1 MSAGASVPLRE
12 MQNLFWRL
20 IAAPEG
26 VAQGAVDLVR
36 DGELASEDLRPY
48 VSDDERL
55 SAVEHL
61 NIYADMYFYRLRDC
75 LSEDF
80 PNLARRLGA
89 ARWNNLVTDYLLI
102 HPPSHFSLRE
112 LGRALPDF
120 VSGHALGSELSCLG
134 DLARLEWARVD
145 VFDESDVAPLTR
157 ENLLAAEF
165 GDPEA
170 RSLGLVPASRLLGL
184 DRSVLPCWKQLDE
197 LEEVPSE
204 MDAAGDVGVVLVW
217 RKGFAIWH
225 RSVEPDEARCLD
237 ALADGTATLPRLGE
251 LLLDARPEGSD
262 PERCAE
268 RLAML
273 LQGWLA
279 EELIRSS

>member
-1 MSAGASVPLRE
+1 
-12 MQNLFWRL
+12 MQNLVWRL

-26 VAQGAVDLVR
+26 VAQGAADLALA
-36 DGELASEDLRPY
+36 GELASEDLRPF
-48 VSDDERL
+48 VSDDDRL

-61 NIYADMYFYRLRDC
+61 DIYADMYFYRLYDC

-80 PNLARRLGA
+80 PKLSRRLGG
-89 ARWNNLVTDYLLI
+89 ARWNNLATDYLLA

-120 VSGHALGSELSCLG
+120 ISGHPLGAAFSCLA

-157 ENLLAAEF
+157 ENLLAADF

-184 DRSVLPCWKQLDE
+184 DRSVVSSWKQLDE
-197 LEEVPSE
+197 LEDVPSGL
-204 MDAAGDVGVVLVW
+204 DAAGEVGVVLVW

-225 RSVEPDEARCLD
+225 RSVERDEARCLD
-237 ALADGTATLPRLGE
+237 ALADGSATLPRLGE
-251 LLLDARPEGSD
+251 LLLEAGPAGDD
-262 PERCAE
+262 PNRCAE

-279 EELIRSS
+279 DELIRSF

>member
-1 MSAGASVPLRE
+1 
-12 MQNLFWRL
+12 MQTLVWRL

-26 VAQGAVDLVR
+26 VARGAADLALA
-36 DGELASEDLRPY
+36 GELASEDLRPL
-48 VSDDERL
+48 VSDDDRL

-61 NIYADMYFYRLRDC
+61 DIYADMYFYRLYDC

-80 PNLARRLGA
+80 PKLSRRLGGA
-89 ARWNNLVTDYLLI
+89 QWNNLVTDYLLD

-120 VSGHALGSELSCLG
+120 VSGHELGAEFSCLA

-157 ENLLAAEF
+157 ENLLAA
-165 GDPEA
+165 DPEE

-184 DRSVLPCWKQLDE
+184 DRAVVPLWKQLDE
-197 LEEVPSE
+197 LEEVPSGLH
-204 MDAAGDVGVVLVW
+204 AAGEVGVVLVW

-225 RSVEPDEARCLD
+225 RSVERDEARCLE
-237 ALADGTATLPRLGE
+237 ALADGSATLPGLGE
-251 LLLDARPEGSD
+251 LLLETRPAGDD
-262 PERCAE
+262 PNRCAE

-279 EELIRSS
+279 DQLIRSF